1 MQHASLANVVVL
13 VVHDDL
19 EVGCLSEADPPSTM

>member
-13 VVHDDL
+13 VVNDDL
-19 EVGCLSEADPPSTM
+19 EVGCLSDADPPSTT